1 MKLLLIILS
10 ALLLGSCTFF
20 TADRPDNPIICFT
33 FDDQHHNVYSLAL
46 PAMNQYGYRATCF
59 VNSCAL
65 GQSGLLSQAQL
76 SELHFQWNWEI
87 GGHTLNHE
95 RLNELS
101 YEEAATAI
109 DSDYQNLLNWGF
121 APRVFALP
129 RGVCPLEYYPLITSR
144 YEYIRGSNDTAMHTP
159 LNVHALGYLPFQS
172 GWTAEIIKNRIRRGM
187 ANGESL
193 IVIGFHR
200 IEDPDYIYN
209 ADCPIEVFNEILD
222 YVHGLGLEV
231 LPLSEAVDKL
241 K

>member
-1 MKLLLIILS
+1 MRTLVLFVLTLLI
-10 ALLLGSCTFF
+10 GSCTFF
-20 TADRPDNPIICFT
+20 SSAPSELPIICFT
-33 FDDQHHNVYSLAL
+33 FDDQHHNVYDLAL
-46 PAMNQYGYRATCF
+46 PALNQYAFRATCF
-59 VNSCAL
+59 VNSGSL
-65 GQSGLLSQAQL
+65 GAPKLLTLAQL
-76 SELHFQWNWEI
+76 SELHDNWNWEI

-95 RLNELS
+95 RLDELS

-121 APRVFALP
+121 HPRAFALP
-129 RGVCPLEYYPLITSR
+129 RGVCPLEYYPLITLR

-172 GWTAEIIKNRIRRGM
+172 SWTAEIIKNRIRRGM

-209 ADCPIEVFNEILD
+209 ADCPLSEFVDILS
-222 YVHGLGLEV
+222 YVHALGLEV